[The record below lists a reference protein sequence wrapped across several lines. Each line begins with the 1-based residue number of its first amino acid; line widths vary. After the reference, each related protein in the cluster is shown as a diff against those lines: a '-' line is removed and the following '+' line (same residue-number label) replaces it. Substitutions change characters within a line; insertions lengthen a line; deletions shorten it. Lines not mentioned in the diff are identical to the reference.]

1 MTLYHVLGAVAAL
14 ALGVWLGMP
23 GKYGS
28 SWRTGSRW
36 RAGSSRRAGS
46 GKGEG
51 RGADGGEEAGR
62 AGQEAAH
69 DPRHLAELEGALARG
84 NADSKT
90 AKRHFTL
97 FGGLI
102 SPKQRASVRR
112 RGRRGRFQTSAPQL
126 VDDHQ
131 KQADEEP

>member
-28 SWRTGSRW
+28 SWRTGRRTGDEAD
-36 RAGSSRRAGS
+36 RAT
-46 GKGEG
+46 
-51 RGADGGEEAGR
+51 
-62 AGQEAAH
+62 QEATH
-69 DPRHLAELEGALARG
+69 DPRHLAELEGALARE

-90 AKRHFTL
+90 TKRHFTL

-112 RGRRGRFQTSAPQL
+112 RGRRGRFQTSVPQP

-131 KQADEEP
+131 KQADEQP